1 VSDRLIYLDH
11 AATTPVRDDV
21 AAAMWPYFTTAFGNP
36 SSVHGAGARAHEAM
50 EHARAMAAGV
60 LKARPGEIVF
70 TSGGTE
76 SDTLAIVGAARALR
90 QRGRH
95 VLTTAIEHA
104 AVLEACRALTRE
116 GFDVT
121 FLPVDGDGLVD
132 PDRVMDAVRP
142 DTVLASIML
151 ANNEVGTIQ
160 PLAEIAAAL
169 RTRGV
174 IVHSDAVQAGGALDL
189 DVDRLGVDLLTLSAH
204 KIYGPK
210 GAGLLYVRRGTQ
222 LEPLFPGGGQE
233 RGRRGGTENVPGAV
247 GLAVALHLA
256 ATERE
261 EETLRLE
268 RLRDRLIDGVLLR
281 VPGVRLT
288 GHRVKRLPGHASF
301 TVHGINAEALL
312 VDLDI
317 AGIACSSGSA
327 CHAGATDPSHVLLA
341 LGLPPEVA
349 RTGLRLTLG
358 RDTTQAD
365 IDRVLEVLPDSVA
378 ALRSGEAV

>member
-36 SSVHGAGARAHEAM
+36 SSVHGAGSRAHEAM
-50 EHARAMAAGV
+50 EHAREMAAGV

-76 SDTLAIVGAARALR
+76 SDTLAVIGAARALR

-95 VLTTAIEHA
+95 VVTTAIEHA

-121 FLPVDGDGLVD
+121 FLPVNGDGLVD
-132 PDRVMDAVRP
+132 TERVMDAVRP

-169 RTRGV
+169 RARGV

-189 DVDRLGVDLLTLSAH
+189 DVGRLGVDLLSLSAH

-210 GAGLLYVRRGTQ
+210 GAGLLYARRGTQ

-256 ATERE
+256 AGERE
-261 EETLRLE
+261 METPRLE
-268 RLRDRLIDGVLLR
+268 RLRDHLIDGVLLR

-301 TVHGINAEALL
+301 TVDGVNAEALL

-358 RDTTQAD
+358 RDTTDAD

-378 ALRSGEAV
+378 ALRSGATV